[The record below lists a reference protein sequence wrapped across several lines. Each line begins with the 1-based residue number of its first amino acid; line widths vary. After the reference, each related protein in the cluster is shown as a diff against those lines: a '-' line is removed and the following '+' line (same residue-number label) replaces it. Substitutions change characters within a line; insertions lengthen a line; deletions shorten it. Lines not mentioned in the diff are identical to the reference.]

1 METGADTADIAVK
14 NRNVRR
20 GLNCFNATL
29 LYRSESKKIA
39 RRLSFISAFLELE
52 TSILAAVKICPSV
65 NEFLFVSTGIIS
77 ISALGQ
83 SHLFSL
89 GKNFRKSKLGKF

>member
-14 NRNVRR
+14 KRNVRR

-39 RRLSFISAFLELE
+39 RRLSSISACAVVEANFLVV
-52 TSILAAVKICPSV
+52 VKPCPNV
-65 NEFLFVSTGIIS
+65 KKFLFAFTGIIS

-89 GKNFRKSKLGKF
+89 G